1 MWAALRTD
9 LKEFVTTVAD
19 EGTGVLEKLDSKL
32 QEDGTANEVE
42 DSMEHDEDV
51 MIGEDGQVVYTGSR
65 HHGSGDSSSNYERTG
80 VVSTPADEAAR
91 RRESQDTY
99 MEPLIPGGE
108 RVASKPPPPTTN
120 TESSTEEEEE
130 SAPVT
135 EDTISYAPEVMNDPF
150 YDNVRD
156 YITTFDIESR
166 TDEISDILMRHPET
180 VHEYFETLVPTEISY
195 ELFWMRYFYR
205 CNVDRIAQEWQ
216 EERERA
222 RLAREKAISEG
233 ISSVKNLFGGAVKA
247 VSQTVGVRGTETPP
261 NSASVGSAYEK
272 VQAEL
277 QQKKQGS
284 SSTGGGGIASSLFG
298 AGGRPPFVM
307 NTAVSDADSASYHAS
322 YHGEEEEDED
332 EEEEE
337 LGWDD
342 DEDDDYETDEEAEEE
357 DDGEEEIAFSS
368 PARMSGDTKV
378 EELELQLEQAQ
389 NESLELNEKLKSQMK
404 EIVALREGAGGVE
417 DNSDEKEK
425 QKEMIDKLKMTI
437 FEKDSELGALR
448 ASLEDTHDEE
458 RNASTK
464 KNGAKIAAQER
475 ELERLSTEMS
485 AKDAEIVRLTTEVEE
500 KSLAAAAAASTKQLE
515 DISVQA
521 NVEPLEEALEEAQVL
536 IGKLNVDVQT
546 ANAAADESAAEIKAL
561 REQLASL
568 ESHASSDVMAA
579 QNELTEAHTQIES
592 LQAECKDTKNS
603 VDLATRRGD
612 DLATELERT
621 REKMAEQGATFATQ
635 LEEEV
640 AKVRAE
646 YATPTDTAAPAGEES
661 DSSSTGVQVPSNPVA
676 IALVNEPSDND
687 DDDEDDDWG
696 DGWGD
701 ED

>member
-32 QEDGTANEVE
+32 QEDAGTANEVE
-42 DSMEHDEDV
+42 DSMEYDDDV

-65 HHGSGDSSSNYERTG
+65 HDGSGDNNSSSNYERTG

-99 MEPLIPGGE
+99 TEPLIPGGE
-108 RVASKPPPPTTN
+108 RIVVSKPPPPTTT
-120 TESSTEEEEE
+120 TESSTEEQEEA
-130 SAPVT
+130 APVT
-135 EDTISYAPEVMNDPF
+135 EDTISYAPEVMHDPF

-195 ELFWMRYFYR
+195 QLFWMRYFYR

-247 VSQTVGVRGTETPP
+247 VSQTVGVRGAETPP

-284 SSTGGGGIASSLFG
+284 SSTSGGGIASSLFG

-322 YHGEEEEDED
+322 YHGEEEEEE

-342 DEDDDYETDEEAEEE
+342 DEDDDYETDEEAAEEEE

-368 PARMSGDTKV
+368 PARMPSDTKQV

-389 NESLELNEKLKSQMK
+389 KESLELNETLKSQMK
-404 EIVALREGAGGVE
+404 EIAALREGAGG
-417 DNSDEKEK
+417 
-425 QKEMIDKLKMTI
+425 
-437 FEKDSELGALR
+437 
-448 ASLEDTHDEE
+448 
-458 RNASTK
+458 
-464 KNGAKIAAQER
+464 
-475 ELERLSTEMS
+475 
-485 AKDAEIVRLTTEVEE
+485 
-500 KSLAAAAAASTKQLE
+500 
-515 DISVQA
+515 
-521 NVEPLEEALEEAQVL
+521 
-536 IGKLNVDVQT
+536 
-546 ANAAADESAAEIKAL
+546 
-561 REQLASL
+561 
-568 ESHASSDVMAA
+568 
-579 QNELTEAHTQIES
+579 
-592 LQAECKDTKNS
+592 
-603 VDLATRRGD
+603 
-612 DLATELERT
+612 
-621 REKMAEQGATFATQ
+621 
-635 LEEEV
+635 
-640 AKVRAE
+640 
-646 YATPTDTAAPAGEES
+646 
-661 DSSSTGVQVPSNPVA
+661 
-676 IALVNEPSDND
+676 
-687 DDDEDDDWG
+687 
-696 DGWGD
+696 
-701 ED
+701 